1 MNDSVFVD
9 TNVLVYA
16 ATSDTRQMEKH
27 DAAVEL
33 LDGFTNSD
41 VYISTQV
48 VNEFYSILLKNHI
61 DEASIREKISITL
74 REVKLVIVRLST
86 IELCWQLRDRYHY
99 SYWDSII
106 LASALE
112 KGCGI
117 IYTEDMQNQQ
127 LIDAKLRII
136 NPFA

>member
-1 MNDSVFVD
+1 
-9 TNVLVYA
+9 
-16 ATSDTRQMEKH
+16 MEKH

-33 LDGFTNSD
+33 LDGLTNSD

-117 IYTEDMQNQQ
+117 IYTEDMQSQQ
-127 LIDAKLRII
+127 LIDAKLRIV

>member
-16 ATSDTRQMEKH
+16 ATSDNRQMEKH
-27 DAAVEL
+27 DAAIEL
-33 LDGFTNSD
+33 LDGLTNSD

-127 LIDAKLRII
+127 LIDAKLRIV

>member
-16 ATSDTRQMEKH
+16 ATSDNRQMEKH

-33 LDGFTNSD
+33 LDGLTNSD

-127 LIDAKLRII
+127 LIDAKLRIV

>member
-16 ATSDTRQMEKH
+16 ATSDNRQTGKH

-33 LDGFTNSD
+33 LDGLTKSD

-48 VNEFYSILLKNHI
+48 INEFYSILLKNHI

-74 REVKLVIVRLST
+74 REMRLVILRLST
-86 IELCWQLRDRYHY
+86 IELCWQLRDRYRY
-99 SYWDSII
+99 SYWDSMI
-106 LASALE
+106 LATALE

-127 LIDAKLRII
+127 LIDAKLRIV
-136 NPFA
+136 NPFT